1 MTTPT
6 PMKHTLS
13 QQGSGRTPS
22 QTQHGVAATP
32 PVSTPFSMAHA
43 ALSPHG
49 SRLSPQAVKKSPA
62 ISAAALLNHPTSNS
76 AVSFDS
82 PSAAAAFS
90 HLQLSDLDFKSLG
103 GLAGLQVGRNTED
116 EKAKRLDEVISIL
129 SQTRGYV
136 SEAGLERLAHKLGLE
151 CMWDEHIGGES
162 KRTLIIAG
170 SALELLIG
178 FTDNIVQS
186 LALAFPESSD
196 SVNKHAEDAGNILL
210 ENLKL
215 QPGQSPLTKQLD
227 SFSVNFERL
236 AILDKLSIASVLNL
250 YEAIAGVYD
259 SLSRLHQWEL
269 QKVREDASLAGRSDE
284 YLRNIVLC
292 TRSGTPAMNAR
303 GKVGMRIDYWKDKHL
318 QPPTNPQMAAYV
330 EKHEKIW
337 GILVGCAPINMNLD
351 VNVHPVR
358 VSHHWIPEGVERPHI
373 PGDLQ
378 TGPMVQWLEPQD
390 TLVPPDPEK
399 AGDSLLGPRLP
410 SVTFSATFD
419 PPMPISLGLWEQL
432 RSMGIGIPP
441 MVASKSFDL
450 LVFPMAP
457 GDYYDPSELR
467 EIHST
472 KDVKYQLP
480 GSPAWNSRKHAN
492 SLYIYKP
499 VYGKTLTEA
508 SFSHPQQLIAML
520 PYLRQYAFLS
530 TLLEN
535 SFKEDTGPKRTP
547 PQTTMHPGTL
557 SKKTTTNRDEFNRFM
572 SLSSAII
579 ESPNNDAPTPM
590 DITSMSIDPVS
601 QPSHPHPSGTVPM
614 SIDGASQ
621 SQLLPSQAAHSQPTS
636 HFNTQVPP
644 TGGPNSHPNTHA
656 FSNSSHTLTSGPSGS
671 EPEAIKIDINLTM
684 AHGPR
689 LQIAFPFRASETAIV
704 VLEIRENGQVH
715 VESQNV
721 LGERNRV
728 APNGRE
734 RRPEDLGKMLE
745 TLEDIG
751 KWVEFVRTRWA

>member
-22 QTQHGVAATP
+22 QTQHGAAATP

-62 ISAAALLNHPTSNS
+62 ISAAALLNHPTSTS

-90 HLQLSDLDFKSLG
+90 NLQLSDLDFKSLG

-129 SQTRGYV
+129 SQNRGYV
-136 SEAGLERLAHKLGLE
+136 SEAGLERLAQKLELD
-151 CMWDEHIGGES
+151 CMWDEHMAGES

-186 LALAFPESSD
+186 LTLAFPESSE
-196 SVNKHAEDAGNILL
+196 SVNKHAEDAGKILL
-210 ENLKL
+210 ENIKL
-215 QPGQSPLTKQLD
+215 RPGQSPLTKQLD
-227 SFSVNFERL
+227 KFSVNFERL

-269 QKVREDASLAGRSDE
+269 QKVREDASLAGRTDE

-292 TRSGTPAMNAR
+292 NRSGTPAMNAR
-303 GKVGMRIDYWKDKHL
+303 GKVGMRIDYWKNKHL
-318 QPPTNPQMAAYV
+318 QPPPNPQLAAHA

-337 GILVGCAPINMNLD
+337 GILVGCAPINRNLD

-358 VSHHWIPEGVERPHI
+358 VSQHWISDNVELPHI

-378 TGPMVQWLEPQD
+378 TSPMVHWLEPED
-390 TLVPPDPEK
+390 TIVPPDPEK

-419 PPMPISLGLWEQL
+419 PPIHISFGLWEQL
-432 RSMGIGIPP
+432 RSMGIGIPA
-441 MVASKSFDL
+441 MDVSKSFDN
-450 LVFPMAP
+450 LVFPIAP
-457 GDYYDPSELR
+457 GGYYDPTEPR
-467 EIHST
+467 EIHHT
-472 KDVKYQLP
+472 KDINYQLP
-480 GSPAWNSRKHAN
+480 GSPAWVSRKHAN

-508 SFSHPQQLIAML
+508 SFSHPQHLIAML

-535 SFKEDTGPKRTP
+535 SFKEETGPKRTP
-547 PQTTMHPGTL
+547 PQTTIHPDSFST
-557 SKKTTTNRDEFNRFM
+557 KTSTNRDEFNRFM
-572 SLSSAII
+572 SI
-579 ESPNNDAPTPM
+579 SPATVKSPSDEAPTPM
-590 DITSMSIDPVS
+590 DISTSMSIDHSS
-601 QPSHPHPSGTVPM
+601 QPNPSGTVPM
-614 SIDGASQ
+614 SIDGGASQ
-621 SQLLPSQAAHSQPTS
+621 HIFPSQAAHSQPTS
-636 HFNTQVPP
+636 HLSNNNHQNHQVPP
-644 TGGPNSHPNTHA
+644 TSSGGPSNHSALTCHA
-656 FSNSSHTLTSGPSGS
+656 FTSGPD
-671 EPEAIKIDINLTM
+671 PEAIKIDINLTM
-684 AHGPR
+684 VHAPR

-721 LGERNRV
+721 LDERNSV

-734 RRPEDLGKMLE
+734 RRVEDLGKMLE
-745 TLEDIG
+745 TVEDIG

>member
-1 MTTPT
+1 
-6 PMKHTLS
+6 
-13 QQGSGRTPS
+13 
-22 QTQHGVAATP
+22 
-32 PVSTPFSMAHA
+32 MAHA

-90 HLQLSDLDFKSLG
+90 NLQLSDLDFKSLG
-103 GLAGLQVGRNTED
+103 GLAGLQVGRNTDD

-129 SQTRGYV
+129 SQNRGYV
-136 SEAGLERLAHKLGLE
+136 SEAGLERLAQKLELD
-151 CMWDEHIGGES
+151 CMWDEHISGES

-178 FTDNIVQS
+178 FTDNVVQS

-196 SVNKHAEDAGNILL
+196 SVNKHAEDAGKILL

-227 SFSVNFERL
+227 KFSVNFERL

-269 QKVREDASLAGRSDE
+269 QKMREDASLAGRSDE

-303 GKVGMRIDYWKDKHL
+303 GKIGMRIDYWKDKHL
-318 QPPTNPQMAAYV
+318 QPPTNPQMAGYV
-330 EKHEKIW
+330 QKHEKIW
-337 GILVGCAPINMNLD
+337 GILVGCAPSNPDLD
-351 VNVHPVR
+351 VNVNPVR
-358 VSHHWIPEGVERPHI
+358 LSHHWISDNVEMPHM

-378 TGPMVQWLEPQD
+378 TSPMLDWLEPEN
-390 TLVPPDPEK
+390 TIIPPDPEK

-410 SVTFSATFD
+410 SVTFSATLD
-419 PPMPISLGLWEQL
+419 PPIHISFLLWEQL
-432 RSMGIGIPP
+432 RGMGIGIPP
-441 MVASKSFDL
+441 MDISKSFDN
-450 LVFPMAP
+450 LVFPIAP
-457 GDYYDPSELR
+457 GGYYDPTEPR
-467 EIHST
+467 EIHHT
-472 KDVKYQLP
+472 KDIKYQLP
-480 GSPAWNSRKHAN
+480 GSPAWSSRKHAN

-499 VYGKTLTEA
+499 IYGKTLTEA
-508 SFSHPQQLIAML
+508 SFSHPQHLIAML

-535 SFKEDTGPKRTP
+535 SFKEDTTASKRTP
-547 PQTTMHPGTL
+547 PTMTIHQNSSI
-557 SKKTTTNRDEFNRFM
+557 SKKITTNRDEFDRFM
-572 SLSSAII
+572 SALSPATIK
-579 ESPNNDAPTPM
+579 SPNSGIDAPTPM
-590 DITSMSIDPVS
+590 DISTSMSMSIDPHHLS
-601 QPSHPHPSGTVPM
+601 DTVPM
-614 SIDGASQ
+614 SIDGASQSQ
-621 SQLLPSQAAHSQPTS
+621 SQLLPSQAAHSQPS

-644 TGGPNSHPNTHA
+644 TVGPNHPSFPHSH
-656 FSNSSHTLTSGPSGS
+656 TSGPAAGS

-684 AHGPR
+684 VHAPR

-721 LGERNRV
+721 LDERNRL

-745 TLEDIG
+745 TVEDIG
-751 KWVEFVRTRWA
+751 KWVEFVRSRWA

>member
-1 MTTPT
+1 
-6 PMKHTLS
+6 MKHTLS
-13 QQGSGRTPS
+13 QQGSGKTPS
-22 QTQHGVAATP
+22 QTQHGAAATP

-62 ISAAALLNHPTSNS
+62 ISAAALLNHPTGNS

-90 HLQLSDLDFKSLG
+90 NLQLSDLDLKSLG
-103 GLAGLQVGRNTED
+103 GLGGLQGGRNTDD

-129 SQTRGYV
+129 SQNRGYV
-136 SEAGLERLAHKLGLE
+136 SEDGLERLARKLDLD
-151 CMWDEHIGGES
+151 CFWDEHIAGES
-162 KRTLIIAG
+162 KRTLIIGG

-196 SVNKHAEDAGNILL
+196 SVNKHAEDAGKILL

-215 QPGQSPLTKQLD
+215 QPGQSPLTKHLD
-227 SFSVNFERL
+227 DFSVNFERL
-236 AILDKLSIASVLNL
+236 ARLDKLSIASVLNL

-303 GKVGMRIDYWKDKHL
+303 GKVGMRIDYWKEKHL

-330 EKHEKIW
+330 EEHEKVW
-337 GILVGCAPINMNLD
+337 GILVGCAPVDMNLD
-351 VNVHPVR
+351 VNVRPVR
-358 VSHHWIPEGVERPHI
+358 VSHHWISESVEAPHM
-373 PGDLQ
+373 PGDLH
-378 TGPMVQWLEPQD
+378 TGPMVHWLEPED
-390 TLVPPDPEK
+390 TIVPPDPEK

-410 SVTFSATFD
+410 SVTFSVTFD
-419 PPMPISLGLWEQL
+419 PPMHISFGLWEQL

-441 MVASKSFDL
+441 MDSSKSFDL
-450 LVFPMAP
+450 LVFPLPP
-457 GDYYDPSELR
+457 GGYYDPSEPR
-467 EIHST
+467 QIHYT
-472 KDVKYQLP
+472 KDINYQLP
-480 GSPAWNSRKHAN
+480 GSPAWYSRKHAN
-492 SLYIYKP
+492 SLYIYKN
-499 VYGKTLTEA
+499 VFGKTLTEA

-535 SFKEDTGPKRTP
+535 SFKEGNGPKRTP
-547 PQTTMHPGTL
+547 PVTTAHPDTP
-557 SKKTTTNRDEFNRFM
+557 SKKTTTNRDEFDRFM
-572 SLSSAII
+572 SLSPAAVK
-579 ESPNNDAPTPM
+579 SPSSDAPTPM
-590 DITSMSIDPVS
+590 DIS
-601 QPSHPHPSGTVPM
+601 QPNHPHPSGTVPM

-636 HFNTQVPP
+636 NFNTIVPP
-644 TGGPNSHPNTHA
+644 TGGPNPSNHSLTH
-656 FSNSSHTLTSGPSGS
+656 TTSGPD
-671 EPEAIKIDINLTM
+671 PEEIKIDINLTM
-684 AHGPR
+684 VHAPR
-689 LQIAFPFRASETAIV
+689 LQIAFPFRTSETAII

-721 LGERNRV
+721 LDERNRV

-745 TLEDIG
+745 TIEDIG

>member
-1 MTTPT
+1 MATPT
-6 PMKHTLS
+6 AMKHTLS
-13 QQGSGRTPS
+13 QQGAGRTP
-22 QTQHGVAATP
+22 QTQHGAVATP

-62 ISAAALLNHPTSNS
+62 ISAAALLNHPTGNS

-90 HLQLSDLDFKSLG
+90 NLQLSDLDLKALG
-103 GLAGLQVGRNTED
+103 GLTGLQVGRNNDD
-116 EKAKRLDEVISIL
+116 EKAKRLDEVINIL
-129 SQTRGYV
+129 SQNRGYV
-136 SEAGLERLAHKLGLE
+136 SEAGLERLAQKLELDT
-151 CMWDEHIGGES
+151 MWDEHIGGES

-178 FTDNIVQS
+178 FTDNVVLS
-186 LALAFPESSD
+186 LALSFPDSSD
-196 SVNKHAEDAGNILL
+196 SVNKHAEDAGKILL

-227 SFSVNFERL
+227 KFSTNFERL

-250 YEAIAGVYD
+250 YEAIAGIYD

-269 QKVREDASLAGRSDE
+269 KKIREDASLAGRNDE

-292 TRSGTPAMNAR
+292 TRSGVPAMNAR

-318 QPPTNPQMAAYV
+318 QPPINPQMAGYV

-337 GILVGCAPINMNLD
+337 GILVGCAPANPDLD
-351 VNVHPVR
+351 VNVNPVR
-358 VSHHWIPEGVERPHI
+358 VSHHWISDSAEMPPM

-378 TGPMVQWLEPQD
+378 AGHMLNWLEPEN
-390 TLVPPDPEK
+390 TIIPPDEK

-419 PPMPISLGLWEQL
+419 PPIHISFLLWEQL
-432 RSMGIGIPP
+432 RGMGIGIPP
-441 MVASKSFDL
+441 MDVSKSFDN
-450 LVFPMAP
+450 LVFPIAP
-457 GDYYDPSELR
+457 GGYYDPTEPR
-467 EIHST
+467 EIHHT
-472 KDVKYQLP
+472 KDIKYQSP
-480 GSPAWNSRKHAN
+480 GSQAWSSRKHAN

-508 SFSHPQQLIAML
+508 SFSHPQHLIAML

-535 SFKEDTGPKRTP
+535 SFKEDSAAPKRSP
-547 PQTTMHPGTL
+547 PTMTIRSDTSI
-557 SKKTTTNRDEFNRFM
+557 SKKTTTNRDEFDRFM
-572 SLSSAII
+572 SLSSPTAIK
-579 ESPNNDAPTPM
+579 SPSSDAPTPM
-590 DITSMSIDPVS
+590 DISMSFDHHH
-601 QPSHPHPSGTVPM
+601 PSASGTVPM

-621 SQLLPSQAAHSQPTS
+621 SQSGQLLPSQAAHSQPS

-644 TGGPNSHPNTHA
+644 TVGPNHPHPTSFPPTHP
-656 FSNSSHTLTSGPSGS
+656 SSSSS
-671 EPEAIKIDINLTM
+671 DEPEAIKIDINLTM
-684 AHGPR
+684 VHAPR
-689 LQIAFPFRASETAIV
+689 LQIAFPFRESETAIV

-721 LGERNRV
+721 LDERNRI

-734 RRPEDLGKMLE
+734 RRVEDLGKMLE
-745 TLEDIG
+745 TVEDIG
-751 KWVEFVRTRWA
+751 KWVEFVRSRWA